1 MSVAAIVPAHN
12 EAARI
17 GATVRALRAIDEI
30 DAILVVDDASTDGTG
45 RIATDVG
52 ANVVRLERRT
62 GKGGAL
68 RAGLP
73 RTDADVLVF
82 IDGDLGETASI
93 ARALLGPVIAG
104 EEDMTI
110 AAPPP
115 DGPSGFGLV
124 ESTAR
129 AGIKALT
136 GRTFGRPLSG
146 QRALRR
152 SLVERTGIAGHFGV
166 EVALTIDALRAG
178 FRVREI
184 PQTFTHART
193 GRDPAGFA
201 HRARQGL
208 DIVSVLATR
217 VRRSGGRT

>member
-1 MSVAAIVPAHN
+1 
-12 EAARI
+12 
-17 GATVRALRAIDEI
+17 
-30 DAILVVDDASTDGTG
+30 
-45 RIATDVG
+45 
-52 ANVVRLERRT
+52 
-62 GKGGAL
+62 
-68 RAGLP
+68 
-73 RTDADVLVF
+73 
-82 IDGDLGETASI
+82 
-93 ARALLGPVIAG
+93 
-104 EEDMTI
+104 MTI